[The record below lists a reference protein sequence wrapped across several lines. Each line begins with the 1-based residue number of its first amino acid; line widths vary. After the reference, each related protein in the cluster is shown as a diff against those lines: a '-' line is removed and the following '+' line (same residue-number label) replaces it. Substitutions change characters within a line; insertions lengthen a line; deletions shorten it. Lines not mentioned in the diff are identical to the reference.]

1 MRTNLGFPLQQEGSI
16 VRDLLLPVII
26 AASSAFGTAQ
36 AAESPLCKLF
46 NQKEAIAYVGAPLGE
61 GESSLIPGA
70 LGCSWSEEGTGN
82 KLSVSVFPAGNA
94 LQLKAWGFESW
105 EGFRAVPGIGAKAYV
120 ARSPIMEIMGRKM
133 GGEWQ
138 AGAIVG
144 DDYVAVGLKGPKAS
158 ADAALT
164 LLSEAVRRRQR

>member
-1 MRTNLGFPLQQEGSI
+1 MRNRAILAFAGAVAAIG
-16 VRDLLLPVII
+16 PVH
-26 AASSAFGTAQ
+26 SAD
-36 AAESPLCKLF
+36 SPLCKLF
-46 NQKEAIAYVGAPLGE
+46 TPKEVAAYVGAPLGE
-61 GESSLIPGA
+61 GEGGLIPGA
-70 LGCSWSEEGTGN
+70 SGCAWSDEGTGN

-120 ARSPIMEIMGRKM
+120 ARSPIMEIMGKKM

-144 DDYVAVGLKGPKAS
+144 SDYVAVGLKGPKADADS
-158 ADAALT
+158 ALASLK
-164 LLSEAVRRRQR
+164 EAVARRR